1 MLAESELLKGI
12 MKKQENNIAFLL
24 SVSGD
29 MAKVRGRTDLLNVIN
44 SRLKILFTC
53 THCGIGIVNTVT
65 GETSPF
71 LIDPDSK
78 ASYDTGYAGL
88 FDDFDIR
95 ADNIINQVTA
105 ADVPLVFNLEAEEKT
120 GRLPAIFKKNL
131 QLGIKEVLMVA
142 FNINAHLTGVL
153 SLFSDVAYSFPDQYF
168 DILKGISNQLS
179 IATANIIANEQI
191 LESEK
196 EKTFLLSVSHDFV
209 ACRNKNEFLDVV
221 HEKMGALFPYREM
234 VISLLNE
241 DGNTHSAYLYNLTE
255 ESRNHQDY
263 QERAAE
269 KYMLEDGIYDIL
281 LNSEV
286 PLVYDLEA
294 LLLRD
299 FVPPYINF
307 FYENGSR
314 ELVTVPLR
322 ENDRCIG
329 GVFIWMG
336 QKNTFTPSQ
345 LNLLTAFCSQISI
358 AVANI
363 RAYEKIESQLKQID
377 QFKAQLEEEKL
388 YLQQQIDTA
397 YNHGEIIGQ
406 NGGLKDVFN
415 LISRV
420 AVTDSTVMILGE
432 SGTGKELIARAIHNA
447 SPRKDKM
454 LVKVNCAALPASLI
468 ESELFGHEKGSFTGA
483 NERRIGKFE
492 LAHNGTIFLDE
503 IGELPPDLQVKLLRV
518 IQEKEIERVGGH
530 QTIKTD
536 VRIITATNRNLLT
549 EVDSGGFRIDLFYRL
564 NVFPINLPP
573 LRERAED
580 IPLLITH
587 YINKFAQK
595 FGKRIDKIADSVLKQ
610 MTAYSWP
617 GNVRELEHLIERSV
631 LMASGNTLKEVFLPK
646 AITVS
651 PPVDKVPATEVTLL
665 DECER
670 QHIIHVLKHTAG
682 RVKGPGGAAEILGLP
697 STTLHSRMK
706 KLKIEKADI

>member
-1 MLAESELLKGI
+1 MLAESELLKDI
-12 MKKQENNIAFLL
+12 LKKQENDIAFLL
-24 SVSGD
+24 SISGD
-29 MAKVRGRTDLLNVIN
+29 MARVRERSDLLSVIN
-44 SRLKILFTC
+44 ARLKILFNC
-53 THCGIGIVNTVT
+53 THCGIGILNKQT
-65 GETSPF
+65 GETCPF

-78 ASYDTGYAGL
+78 ASHDPDYTGL
-88 FDDFDIR
+88 FKDFDIS
-95 ADNIINQVTA
+95 ADNIINQA
-105 ADVPLVFNLEAEEKT
+105 IAIDVPLVFDLAAEARAN
-120 GRLPAIFKKNL
+120 RLPAILKKNL
-131 QLGIKEVLMVA
+131 QIGLKEVLMVA
-142 FNINAHLTGVL
+142 FNINKHLTGVL
-153 SLFSDVAYSFPDQYF
+153 LLFSDVTNSFPTQYF

-191 LESEK
+191 MESEK
-196 EKTFLLSVSHDFV
+196 EKTFLLSVSRDFV
-209 ACRNKNEFLDVV
+209 SCHNKNEFLEIV
-221 HEKMGALFPYREM
+221 HEKMRALFPYREM

-241 DGNTHSAYLYNLTE
+241 DGDRHSAYLYNLTE

-263 QERAAE
+263 EERATE
-269 KYMLEDGIYDIL
+269 KYILDDGIYDIL

-286 PLVYDLEA
+286 PLVYDLEEV
-294 LLLRD
+294 LLRD
-299 FVPPYINF
+299 FVPPYVNF

-314 ELVTVPLR
+314 ELVAVPLR

-329 GVFIWMG
+329 GVFIWIG
-336 QKNTFTPSQ
+336 QRNTFTLSQ

-432 SGTGKELIARAIHNA
+432 SGTGKELVARAIHNA
-447 SPRKDKM
+447 SARKDKM

-530 QTIKTD
+530 QIIKTD

-549 EVDSGGFRIDLFYRL
+549 EVGSGGFRTDLFYRL

-573 LRERAED
+573 LRERTED

-595 FGKRIDKIADSVLKQ
+595 FGKRINKIADNVLKQ
-610 MTAYSWP
+610 MTTYSWP

-631 LMASGNTLKEVFLPK
+631 LMTSGNTLKEVFLPK
-646 AITVS
+646 AIAIS
-651 PPVDKVPATEVTLL
+651 PPVDKVPVNEITLL

-670 QHIIHVLKHTAG
+670 RHIIHVLKHTAG